1 MKTSKVLYTKW
12 YYLNAR
18 GEREMKHKMDIDE
31 AIKKIRM
38 ILIAVQTSKTIEEA
52 EKWVSEEFK
61 EL

>member
-1 MKTSKVLYTKW
+1 L
-12 YYLNAR
+12 
-18 GEREMKHKMDIDE
+18 KHEIDIDE

-61 EL
+61 AL